1 MLSVSKLLDSAVAR
15 HRAGRLGEAE
25 ALYKQ
30 ILLIE
35 PGHADSLHLLGVLA
49 GEVGHHEVAA
59 RLISQAIRR
68 RPADPLYYRNLGVV
82 MHRVGRFGE
91 AVVCYSKALEI
102 EPNHAETMRKL
113 ARSLSARGWHQLVSK
128 I

>member
-49 GEVGHHEVAA
+49 GEVDKSRDF
-59 RLISQAIRR
+59 RLL
-68 RPADPLYYRNLGVV
+68 DG
-82 MHRVGRFGE
+82 GRSGYF
-91 AVVCYSKALEI
+91 
-102 EPNHAETMRKL
+102 
-113 ARSLSARGWHQLVSK
+113 
-128 I
+128 